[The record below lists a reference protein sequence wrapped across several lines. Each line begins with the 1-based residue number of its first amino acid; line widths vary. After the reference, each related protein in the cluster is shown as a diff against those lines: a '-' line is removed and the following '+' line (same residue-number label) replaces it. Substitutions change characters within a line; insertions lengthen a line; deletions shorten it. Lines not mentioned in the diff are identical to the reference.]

1 MHELAQYFL
10 EVKDK
15 DIKHA
20 VAGLFVEILVPVAAV
35 SRYLTKIPA
44 HQKIISFLDFCN
56 LTDVSDQSIKHLQD
70 NYFSFRRWR
79 TRSTFRAS
87 KTSSRSCTRKPWI
100 CAPDLSIDLPSS
112 LWWLV
117 CSVSHKKLSS
127 STTGITFWP
136 CVCRWAWIIWSF
148 NHD

>member
-35 SRYLTKIPA
+35 SRYLTKIPTN
-44 HQKIISFLDFCN
+44 QKIISFLDFWN

-70 NYFSFRRWR
+70 NYFSFRR
-79 TRSTFRAS
+79 
-87 KTSSRSCTRKPWI
+87 
-100 CAPDLSIDLPSS
+100 
-112 LWWLV
+112 
-117 CSVSHKKLSS
+117 
-127 STTGITFWP
+127 
-136 CVCRWAWIIWSF
+136 
-148 NHD
+148 